1 MVPSQ
6 SSFPLHSRPQTP
18 DSPSLPKRLSA
29 LFRFFF
35 DTSLHPYFITSSF
48 DTQDRFQ
55 PQSPQSLAHTF
66 RHVRGGGDPCTP
78 NFEFPISY
86 FVFSTT
92 PSSPLS
98 ATLTDNPQLHENKA
112 TLSPAFATL
121 TRRVKHK
128 SCVCHSYRKHRG
140 WGSHLSNERARSG
153 EFCQL
158 PAQEADSPFTGYWT
172 NAMSETTP
180 HCTRG
185 RSLSQA
191 TRPLRSSN
199 E

>member
-6 SSFPLHSRPQTP
+6 SSFPLPSRPQTP

-29 LFRFFF
+29 LFRFLF

-128 SCVCHSYRKHRG
+128 SFVCHSYTKHRG
-140 WGSHLSNERARSG
+140 GGVPLERQSPPSSQPAKLPLPTATPVYPERIGRGAIPFRS
-153 EFCQL
+153 
-158 PAQEADSPFTGYWT
+158 WV
-172 NAMSETTP
+172 
-180 HCTRG
+180 
-185 RSLSQA
+185 
-191 TRPLRSSN
+191 
-199 E
+199 